1 MELVDLAV
9 QAVDGTRVSADASSK
24 RSYDAK
30 GLTKML
36 ERLDRTIAELEGQNE
51 WETGGPPVRLPD
63 ELANKRTLRNQV
75 RQAMNEME
83 DLKGR
88 KNINLTDRD
97 ARLMKMKQGFL
108 PAYNVQAM
116 VSPVKT
122 GQETSGMLITAVELV
137 D

>member
-1 MELVDLAV
+1 
-9 QAVDGTRVSADASSK
+9 
-24 RSYDAK
+24 
-30 GLTKML
+30 ML

-75 RQAMNEME
+75 RQAMNELE

-108 PAYNVQAM
+108 SAYNVQAM